1 MADALV
7 DEGEESGVRG
17 RGGLGKGFDWA
28 ANASDFF
35 SALAKLEEFGRAFGF
50 GEEGRSVLD

>member
-1 MADALV
+1 MANALV

-17 RGGLGKGFDWA
+17 RGRFGKSFDWA
-28 ANASDFF
+28 ADACDFF